1 MVSQKSNVQNIFS
14 SIAEKYDMLNTVLTL
29 NIDSLWRKKAINISN
44 INENSKVLDLCCG
57 TGKMVYYTC
66 KKVGKNTEVIGL
78 DFNEAMLE
86 VGYKNLNKS
95 ITDYKFKLLKGDVQ
109 ALPFK
114 DCSFDCVTIAFGLR
128 NIPNKTKALSE
139 IYRVLKPG
147 GKAICLEL
155 STPQIPIFKQLYGL
169 YFNHMLPIIGYLG
182 TGSKN
187 AYSYLRDSV
196 NEFMSKAELKYAF
209 ESTGFNDTSYKSLS
223 VGIASIHYGTKPIVI
238 K

>member
-1 MVSQKSNVQNIFS
+1 MLNQKSNVQNIFS

-78 DFNEAMLE
+78 DFNGAMLE

-95 ITDYKFKLLKGDVQ
+95 IPDYKFKLLKGDVQ

-147 GKAICLEL
+147 GKAVCLEL
-155 STPQIPIFKQLYGL
+155 SNPQIPIFKQVYGA
-169 YFNHMLPIIGYLG
+169 YFNNILPIIGYLG

-187 AYSYLRDSV
+187 AYLYLRDSV
-196 NEFMSKAELKYAF
+196 NKFMSKAELKYAF
-209 ESTGFNDTSYKSLS
+209 ESAGFKDASYKSMS
-223 VGIASIHYGTKPIVI
+223 GGIASIHYGTKPIVI
-238 K
+238 E